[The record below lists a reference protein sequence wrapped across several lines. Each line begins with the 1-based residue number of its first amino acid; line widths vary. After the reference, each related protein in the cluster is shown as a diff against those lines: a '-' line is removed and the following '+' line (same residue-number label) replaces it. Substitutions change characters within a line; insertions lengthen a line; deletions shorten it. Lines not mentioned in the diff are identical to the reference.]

1 MGAGWGQGDRM
12 AHGTRRS
19 TGRAAHLHEPARG
32 HAVCLLTARARVR
45 VRVRVGVR
53 VGVRVRATARV

>member
-32 HAVCLLTARARVR
+32 HAVCLVTARARVKVRAR
-45 VRVRVGVR
+45 VRVK
-53 VGVRVRATARV
+53 VRVRARARV